1 MQSGVSSYFQILSL
15 THVMS
20 LLPDRL
26 YPGIQSTSTLVPW
39 FTGREILV
47 FRLKIS
53 GSPVH
58 LSEIMHCIIM
68 TVDSLFYFYLF
79 ENKFNVVL
87 PKSNP
92 AFDSCETEM
101 NNNVQK
107 DLFLFGISSLHVR
120 HKTSSSALTQTGPK
134 TITHKNFPAC
144 EHGGMKFLIP

>member
-1 MQSGVSSYFQILSL
+1 MQSGDSSYFQILSL

-79 ENKFNVVL
+79 ENKFNEVL

-92 AFDSCETEM
+92 AFDSCETRM
-101 NNNVQK
+101 NNNGQKKFIPIWNFISPCPAQNLVQRP
-107 DLFLFGISSLHVR
+107 DSNRSQNHNPRRFS
-120 HKTSSSALTQTGPK
+120 
-134 TITHKNFPAC
+134 C
-144 EHGGMKFLIP
+144 M